1 MAKKDLKPESNP
13 DLAFLHLK
21 VDAILALL
29 LRQLSDEAVGKWGNQ
44 DKPNIV
50 CLLID
55 LGLDNTEIS
64 KIVGLTYN
72 SVANIR
78 SKNKKGK
85 LK

>member
-1 MAKKDLKPESNP
+1 MAKKKIKPEPNP
-13 DLAFLHLK
+13 DLAFLHVK

-29 LRQLSDEAVGKWGNQ
+29 LRQLSDEAVGKWGKQ

-55 LGLDNTEIS
+55 LGFDNTEIS

-78 SKNKKGK
+78 SKYKKDK
-85 LK
+85 SK